1 MHCGQHIDAD
11 DDLSGQ
17 IAECPG
23 CHHSITIPVLPLT
36 RTSRIKR
43 IAPPPT
49 PAHLKHNLS
58 APNWAR
64 VRINFLKACCFAFC
78 LGLFHS
84 WFRPKTA
91 LEMYM
96 PSSQLGIFGFVMEAL
111 GWLLGAVV
119 ISLAIS
125 LFVAL
130 VLIAF
135 KKPFTETWMKYFPIG
150 IAGIAALAYLMLFLQ

>member
-1 MHCGQHIDAD
+1 
-11 DDLSGQ
+11 
-17 IAECPG
+17 
-23 CHHSITIPVLPLT
+23 
-36 RTSRIKR
+36 
-43 IAPPPT
+43 
-49 PAHLKHNLS
+49 
-58 APNWAR
+58 
-64 VRINFLKACCFAFC
+64 
-78 LGLFHS
+78 
-84 WFRPKTA
+84 
-91 LEMYM
+91 MYM